1 MSTKSPHENQ
11 ILEGDSFT
19 KLKELPNES
28 IDCIIT
34 SPPYWALRD
43 YKVDGQIGVEK
54 TIDEYI
60 TNLINVF
67 DECKR
72 VLKKE
77 GTCWVVFGDTYG
89 RVTDNIK
96 LSKQ

>member
-1 MSTKSPHENQ
+1 MKNE
-11 ILEGDSFT
+11 ILQGDSLT
-19 KLKELPNES
+19 KLKELESNS

-54 TIDEYI
+54 TIDEYV

-67 DECKR
+67 DEER
-72 VLKKE
+72 E
-77 GTCWVVFGDTYG
+77 F
-89 RVTDNIK
+89 
-96 LSKQ
+96 